1 MKPKMPNRAGS
12 DLNVIRRESW
22 NSLLDCV
29 DYAMEHPR
37 GDGNTIQN
45 MGNGILRTRH
55 GSGGGGASGEGAG
68 LGMFTLVRTPAAEGA
83 SEKVAVLDT
92 SIPGNTTS
100 AGVAH
105 VNNQPCQVAAKE
117 FDMPASGTLYIYLH
131 LNAART
137 GSDAIELSDVEMDGS
152 ETIGTGISLALEG
165 LAEAPRSTF
174 AHTYYL
180 VGRVTA
186 LGDGAAAISQDHRPG
201 NLYMLWFGEAVGIGE
216 EVNNA

>member
-45 MGNGILRTRH
+45 MGNGILRTRR
-55 GSGGGGASGEGAG
+55 GGGGGGTGGGGAGM
-68 LGMFTLVRTPAAEGA
+68 GMFTLVRKPAEEGV
-83 SEKVAVLDT
+83 SEKVAVLDM

-105 VNNQPCQVAAKE
+105 VNNQPHQVAAKE

-152 ETIGTGISLALEG
+152 ETIGTGITLALEG
-165 LAEAPRSTF
+165 LEEPPRSSF

-186 LGDGAAAISQDHRPG
+186 LDGTVAISQDHRPG

-216 EVNNA
+216 EVDNA

>member
-12 DLNVIRRESW
+12 DLNAIRRESW

-29 DYAMEHPR
+29 EYAMEHPR

-45 MGNGILRTRH
+45 LGNGILRTRH
-55 GSGGGGASGEGAG
+55 GNGGGGANGGGAG
-68 LGMFTLVRTPAAEGA
+68 VGMFTLVRMPAAEGA

-131 LNAART
+131 LNAAKT
-137 GSDAIELSDVEMDGS
+137 GSDAIELSDVEMDGN
-152 ETIGTGISLALEG
+152 ETIGTGITLVLEG
-165 LAEAPRSTF
+165 LSETPRRTF

-186 LGDGAAAISQDHRPG
+186 LNGGAVAISQDHRPG